1 MLGFGT
7 GRDVPPEVRKA
18 GLAEWYGSLSE
29 ADRVKA
35 KRYTGSADA
44 SSPAAFLISLARA
57 ASADENHGFVAA
69 VAQGCGHVEMSDLG
83 RYEMNEVAIPSLF
96 RLGRYDACERLCDAG
111 LDMLCKGEVRE
122 SVLARGNGAY
132 PEDVNCRNYKI
143 NVVVGVR
150 FEYGDGDAI
159 LDRYVEGGLIT
170 AEEAELRK
178 ESIKAFRMQRTLD
191 GIFSVK
197 EKG

>member
-1 MLGFGT
+1 M
-7 GRDVPPEVRKA
+7 
-18 GLAEWYGSLSE
+18 
-29 ADRVKA
+29 
-35 KRYTGSADA
+35 
-44 SSPAAFLISLARA
+44 
-57 ASADENHGFVAA
+57 
-69 VAQGCGHVEMSDLG
+69 
-83 RYEMNEVAIPSLF
+83 
-96 RLGRYDACERLCDAG
+96 
-111 LDMLCKGEVRE
+111 RE

-178 ESIKAFRMQRTLD
+178 ESIKAFRLQRTLD